1 MWNNY
6 FSGRPKRDIPPRN
19 YREESSDED
28 EDDFKSPARPPVTR
42 EGSPQPLAIPQLN
55 DNVDEDLERVAQTLQ
70 NVGHT
75 PLFRPGF
82 ESSEAEEE
90 VIEGHTVGVAVC
102 NKVKA
107 DPPLPNMVNYDQQN
121 EADEAG
127 AI

>member
-6 FSGRPKRDIPPRN
+6 FSGRPRRDIPPAN
-19 YREESSDED
+19 YREVSSED
-28 EDDFKSPARPPVTR
+28 EDDFRSPARPPVTR
-42 EGSPQPLAIPQLN
+42 EGSPPLLAVPQLN

-82 ESSEAEEE
+82 EPEVEEE

-107 DPPLPNMVNYDQQN
+107 DPPRPKMVNYDQQN
-121 EADEAG
+121 
-127 AI
+127 